1 MIFIKNL
8 QILEEKNF
16 ILFYF
21 ILFFSCYYCSINLKR
36 QSEHSGLRPD
46 TSSLVCLIVFVLFF
60 KRIQQKKL
68 STSNKVG
75 QNRTR
80 TDNIIGIKVRNKSL
94 FDHLLTSQAPHV
106 EIFSLFVSAF
116 FIFLAVCFMCA
127 MYVDAMKDLR
137 KMDEADTFENLN
149 PVEFGMIALMRAGI
163 NEEQGSKTGGDLYY
177 IKSSQGTWVMAMAF
191 LALFVGITACIVI
204 CVCACC
210 CSDK

>member
-1 MIFIKNL
+1 
-8 QILEEKNF
+8 
-16 ILFYF
+16 
-21 ILFFSCYYCSINLKR
+21 
-36 QSEHSGLRPD
+36 
-46 TSSLVCLIVFVLFF
+46 
-60 KRIQQKKL
+60 
-68 STSNKVG
+68 
-75 QNRTR
+75 
-80 TDNIIGIKVRNKSL
+80 
-94 FDHLLTSQAPHV
+94 
-106 EIFSLFVSAF
+106 
-116 FIFLAVCFMCA
+116 MCA

-137 KMDEADTFENLN
+137 KMDESDTFENLN